1 MKTAALV
8 IGLWLGWGVLH
19 TTAQRVNTDT
29 LRKAAS
35 QIVLPQNL
43 TLPDS
48 LQAKITGTDTLKK
61 KSKLGPNHSPR
72 KAAMRS
78 LAFPG
83 LGQAYNKQY
92 WKMPFVY
99 AGLGVTGYFLH
110 QHNARYKHYL
120 QPFLNSYNKTT
131 GALNPGTNNT
141 TLIDVYV
148 ESQGQTRKL
157 TLDQITRAKDFYR
170 RWRDLNWIMIAGLWA
185 LNAVEANV
193 SAHLLTFDMSDD
205 ISLRV
210 SPDLQF
216 SPLSPMPVWGVS
228 AVFSIK

>member
-8 IGLWLGWGVLH
+8 IGLWLGGGVLH

-29 LRKAAS
+29 LRTAAS

-61 KSKLGPNHSPR
+61 KSKLGPKHSPR

-99 AGLGVTGYFLH
+99 AGLGASVFFLI
-110 QHNARYKHYL
+110 QNHNRYCDFL
-120 QPFLNSYNKTT
+120 EPFLNSYDLTT
-131 GALNPGTNNT
+131 GLVKKEITPT

-148 ESQGQTRKL
+148 ASQGQTRGL
-157 TLDQITRAKDFYR
+157 TLDQITRAKDTYR
-170 RWRDLNWIMIAGLWA
+170 RWRDLNIIIIAGVWA

>member
-1 MKTAALV
+1 M
-8 IGLWLGWGVLH
+8 LH

-29 LRKAAS
+29 LRKAAA
-35 QIVLPQNL
+35 QIVLPL
-43 TLPDS
+43 HRTLPDS
-48 LQAKITGTDTLKK
+48 LQAKITATDTLKK

-72 KAAMRS
+72 KAAMYS

-99 AGLGVTGYFLH
+99 AGLGASVFFLI
-110 QHNARYKHYL
+110 QNNNRYNDFL
-120 QPFLNSYNKTT
+120 DPFLNSYDLTT
-131 GALNPGTNNT
+131 GLVKKEITPTK
-141 TLIDVYV
+141 LIDVYV
-148 ESQGQTRKL
+148 ASQGQVRGL
-157 TLDQITRAKDFYR
+157 TLDQITRAKDTYR
-170 RWRDLNWIMIAGLWA
+170 RWRDLNIIIIAGVWA

-205 ISLRV
+205 ISLRL

-216 SPLSPMPVWGVS
+216 SPLSSMPAWGVS

>member
-8 IGLWLGWGVLH
+8 IGLWLGGGVLH

-29 LRKAAS
+29 LRTAAS

-99 AGLGVTGYFLH
+99 AGLGASVFFLI
-110 QHNARYKHYL
+110 QNHNRYCDFL
-120 QPFLNSYNKTT
+120 EPFLNSYDLTT
-131 GALNPGTNNT
+131 GLVKKEITPT

-148 ESQGQTRKL
+148 ASQGQTRGL
-157 TLDQITRAKDFYR
+157 TLDQITRAKDTYR
-170 RWRDLNWIMIAGLWA
+170 RWRDLNIIIIAGVWA

>member
-99 AGLGVTGYFLH
+99 AGLGASVFFLI
-110 QHNARYKHYL
+110 QNHNRYCDFL
-120 QPFLNSYNKTT
+120 EPFLNSYDLTT
-131 GALNPGTNNT
+131 GLVKKEITPT

-148 ESQGQTRKL
+148 ASQGQTRGL
-157 TLDQITRAKDFYR
+157 TLDQITRAKDTYR
-170 RWRDLNWIMIAGLWA
+170 RWRDLNIIIIAGVWA